1 MEKEVTGNEEDFT
14 KETKKS
20 AGHVVVTA
28 WTALPEE
35 EKKEQEVEKL
45 DREEETKDSVIRG
58 VEMQQNWKQ
67 K

>member
-1 MEKEVTGNEEDFT
+1 
-14 KETKKS
+14 
-20 AGHVVVTA
+20 
-28 WTALPEE
+28 LPEE